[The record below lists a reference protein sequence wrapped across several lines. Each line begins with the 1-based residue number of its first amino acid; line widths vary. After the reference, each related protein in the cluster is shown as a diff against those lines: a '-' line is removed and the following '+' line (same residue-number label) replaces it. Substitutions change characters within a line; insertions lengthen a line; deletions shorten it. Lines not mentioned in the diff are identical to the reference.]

1 MTEITVRLRSY
12 CRLIACN
19 VSFSETKLFV
29 SYSSIFKE
37 RPQNPTEKKLLFC
50 FFSSK
55 GNKPGKIIVKFFW
68 SLIAA
73 RLNEGLCGVHLAHT
87 PKDCWSLWTWGECT
101 QKKAA
106 LNPGA
111 DLQPQEK
118 RGAPTPLSGWPCL
131 PAACLQG
138 LLLGGH
144 PRGSGCRGGCPL
156 IGISPG

>member
-37 RPQNPTEKKLLFC
+37 ERSQNPTEKKLPFC

-68 SLIAA
+68 SLAAA
-73 RLNEGLCGVHLAHT
+73 RLNGGLCGVHLTHT
-87 PKDCWSLWTWGECT
+87 PKGCWSLWTWGECT

-106 LNPGA
+106 LSPGA
-111 DLQPQEK
+111 DLQPQKE
-118 RGAPTPLSGWPCL
+118 RGAPTPLSGWRCL
-131 PAACLQG
+131 PAGSALTWASTG
-138 LLLGGH
+138 LWLPPWL
-144 PRGSGCRGGCPL
+144 PP